1 MSGTNPFGAYN
12 MDLHAG
18 PTFGTGGGT
27 GCLAALVRE
36 QALPELI
43 KHALAKPDNCS
54 DPAALE
60 LARDTVLGRLHCVN
74 QAGILRIC

>member
-1 MSGTNPFGAYN
+1 M
-12 MDLHAG
+12 
-18 PTFGTGGGT
+18 
-27 GCLAALVRE
+27 AALVRE